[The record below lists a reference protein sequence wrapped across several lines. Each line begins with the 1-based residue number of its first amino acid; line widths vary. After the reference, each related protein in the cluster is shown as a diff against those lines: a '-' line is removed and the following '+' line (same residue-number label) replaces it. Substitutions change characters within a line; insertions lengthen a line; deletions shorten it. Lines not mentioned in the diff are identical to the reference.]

1 MRGQVCAR
9 AVAGQNAAVGIAVS
23 LILIAVGAILAWGV
37 NEEPSGLDLDVVGI
51 VLILVGLV
59 GFLLTLAFWSSWWGP
74 GGFRRRRYV
83 DEDVPVRRRAYPRRE
98 VVVEE
103 EDDVAGPPP

>member
-1 MRGQVCAR
+1 MGLP
-9 AVAGQNAAVGIAVS
+9 VS

-51 VLILVGLV
+51 VLMLVGLV
-59 GFLLTLAFWSSWWGP
+59 GFLLTLALWSSWWGP
-74 GGFRRRRYV
+74 GGFRRGRYV